1 MEFPS
6 LSPIKNQN
14 LNSHIA
20 NTIYAG
26 RSTHCNSNLRDTFL
40 TWNTAYFFLPITREK
55 AALILQNSATLKMN
69 TSAITEVQVL

>member
-26 RSTHCNSNLRDTFL
+26 RSTHCNSNQRDTFL
-40 TWNTAYFFLPITREK
+40 T
-55 AALILQNSATLKMN
+55 
-69 TSAITEVQVL
+69 